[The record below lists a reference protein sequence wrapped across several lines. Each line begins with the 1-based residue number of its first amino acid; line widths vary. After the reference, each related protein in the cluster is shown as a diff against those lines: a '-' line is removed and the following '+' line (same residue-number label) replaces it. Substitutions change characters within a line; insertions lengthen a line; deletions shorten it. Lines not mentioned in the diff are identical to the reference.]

1 MIRAR
6 RPARRIATV
15 CLLLAAR
22 ESSGQ
27 ALSSTSGA
35 SLSIT
40 TPTEADYDAGAS
52 LPTASYSITTSCT
65 GTLSAGCRLFIQ
77 YGANPQGQQVDLE
90 YAILAVTA
98 DCLGAVANANTW
110 YAVNPATTVLS
121 TNKNRTCV
129 AAFSF
134 RVGPLSYALH
144 TSPAPNGAY
153 RQQARFVLTR
163 P

>member
-6 RPARRIATV
+6 RPVRRIATV
-15 CLLLAAR
+15 CLLFAAR
-22 ESSGQ
+22 ESPGQ
-27 ALSSTSGA
+27 DLSSTSGA

-40 TPTEADYDAGAS
+40 TPSEADYDAGAS
-52 LPTASYSITTSCT
+52 LPTANYAITTSCT
-65 GTLSAGCRLFIQ
+65 GTLSSGCRLFIQ
-77 YGANPQGQQVDLE
+77 YGSNPQGQQVDLE
-90 YAILAVTA
+90 YAILSLTA

-110 YAVNPATTVLS
+110 YAVNPVTTVLS
-121 TNKNRTCV
+121 TNKNKTCV

>member
-1 MIRAR
+1 MIRTPR
-6 RPARRIATV
+6 SARRIVSA
-15 CLLLAAR
+15 CLLLVAR
-22 ESSGQ
+22 ESFGQ
-27 ALSSTSGA
+27 DLSSTSGA

-52 LPTASYSITTSCT
+52 LPTANYGITTSCT

-90 YAILAVTA
+90 YAILSLTA
-98 DCLGAVANANTW
+98 DCLGAVANANAW

-121 TNKNRTCV
+121 TNKNKTCV
-129 AAFSF
+129 AAFRF
-134 RVGPLSYALH
+134 RVGPLSYALY

>member
-6 RPARRIATV
+6 RPAWRIATII
-15 CLLLAAR
+15 LLFAAR

-27 ALSSTSGA
+27 GLTSASGA
-35 SLSIT
+35 SLSIV

-52 LPTASYSITTSCT
+52 LPTANYAITTSCT

-77 YGANPQGQQVDLE
+77 YGSNPQGQQVDLE
-90 YAILAVTA
+90 YAILSLTA

-121 TNKNRTCV
+121 TNKNKTCV